1 MSQPSLIGLT
11 SGQVPLVVLAVLAG
25 LSIFFLPTIIAARRK
40 HAYLWIIVA
49 LNVIGGLFA
58 GLGWVAALIWAV
70 WPAERSVIDPIVG
83 NPTGTGS
90 RNAGDTL
97 GASGYGLKRGFT
109 TEAAT
114 TDDLVRVA
122 TSFADGAMTK
132 QQHDAAKRDILEPR
146 LPFPPRGKSATSV
159 EAEPTEPVAP
169 DTKTCPEC
177 AETVKA
183 AARVCRY
190 CSYRFQPAD

>member
-1 MSQPSLIGLT
+1 MSQPLVIGN
-11 SGQVPLVVLAVLAG
+11 SGGETVAIVFAVLVG
-25 LSIFFLPTIIAARRK
+25 LLIFFLPTIIAARRK

-90 RNAGDTL
+90 RNAGDTV
-97 GASGYGLKRGFT
+97 GAAGYGVKRGLT

-114 TDDLVRVA
+114 TDDLVQLQSRSLRV
-122 TSFADGAMTK
+122 
-132 QQHDAAKRDILEPR
+132 P
-146 LPFPPRGKSATSV
+146 
-159 EAEPTEPVAP
+159 
-169 DTKTCPEC
+169 
-177 AETVKA
+177 
-183 AARVCRY
+183 
-190 CSYRFQPAD
+190 